1 MCIRAGE
8 INSFERFHLR
18 SVAFA
23 RFASVIAR
31 HRHVIKNHE
40 RGVNFRETEI
50 HGEFNPVIRTASVPF
65 DTGSRISQFGDHHAD
80 REMERKLNSFIRVY
94 YISGNS

>member
-1 MCIRAGE
+1 MCTRAGE

-18 SVAFA
+18 SIAFA

-65 DTGSRISQFGDHHAD
+65 DTGRGYRNLAIIALIAKWS
-80 REMERKLNSFIRVY
+80 EN
-94 YISGNS
+94 